1 MRTIRSISI
10 AMFLLG
16 VLFKTLHWPG
26 AAIILFSGTAL
37 SAVTLASLL
46 VRRPG
51 PWSVLIERPVMLF
64 GSISIALVGLLFK
77 MMHWPG
83 ANIMLLIGLMTC
95 AAWFLTSSYR
105 TTGMA
110 QRS

>member
-1 MRTIRSISI
+1 MNIRSIGI
-10 AMFLLG
+10 AGFILG
-16 VLFKTLHWPG
+16 LLFKFLHWPG
-26 AAIILFSGTAL
+26 ANIILL
-37 SAVTLASLL
+37 SSAIVTIVMLTVLLA
-46 VRRPG
+46 RKPG
-51 PWSVLIERPVMLF
+51 PWTLHVQRPAMLF
-64 GSISIALVGLLFK
+64 GSISVALMGTLFK

-105 TTGMA
+105 TAGMA